1 MQHGIF
7 KLTRMQGD
15 PMNTRLDRRVTRL
28 CLLGAALSL
37 GACNSIEPGVDD
49 YQNSVVDAR
58 TAGQSLAGSFAQGTD
73 WDAAVQA
80 PATPSFTLN
89 TQTQVL
95 KKSTA
100 LPAFG
105 SAAGS
110 ADLKVD
116 LGDTAKGFVTV
127 TNVVPGLAVVSHDTA
142 VIKFD
147 DKWKDGIADNENAIS
162 FKRTSVH
169 LGGKV
174 ETLAITDA
182 DDDGQVTPVAGIN
195 NKARFVFTTSHL
207 GVTETADLIVGS
219 GPDNDFDA
227 EGDNTVYKAQWTKTK
242 GGVVIAQGEFKDGD
256 NDGKVGDNASD
267 QVVLASWFEMNPAG
281 KPLVRKS
288 TAQAK
293 MKVFK
298 DKAGD
303 EPMSFSFTEEWK
315 SGRVNQ
321 VTLKNRHGGEDI
333 IKGDTMRVRIETTK
347 AADDDTVHHAEITVV
362 MNPGQDLKSDADDLC
377 YSFHIKTQ
385 KRWGFE
391 RSAEFNFV
399 AGEPVP
405 HGQDAKSGSFDG
417 KATYANGKSATLKG
431 SFSPEGFSAEFT
443 GPEGNTVKVEYAKSG
458 DVI

>member
-1 MQHGIF
+1 M
-7 KLTRMQGD
+7 KTR
-15 PMNTRLDRRVTRL
+15 TYRSLSRL

-37 GACNSIEPGVDD
+37 GACNTTEPGVDD
-49 YQNSVVDAR
+49 YQNAVVDSR
-58 TAGQSLAGSFAQGTD
+58 TAGKSLAGSFSQGAD

-80 PATPSFTLN
+80 PATPTFGLN

-100 LPAFG
+100 LP
-105 SAAGS
+105 SASTG
-110 ADLKVD
+110 ADLKFD
-116 LGDTAKGFVTV
+116 HSDTANGRLTV
-127 TNVVPGLAVVSHDTA
+127 TNVTPGLLVTSYDTA
-142 VIKFD
+142 VIKWD
-147 DKWKDGIADNENAIS
+147 EKAKDLTDDNENAIS
-162 FKRTSVH
+162 FKRVSVH

-174 ETLAITDA
+174 ETLHITDA
-182 DDDGQVTPVAGIN
+182 DGDGQVTPVPGTV
-195 NKARFVFTTSHL
+195 NKAHFVFTTTHL

-219 GPDNDFDA
+219 GPDNDFDL
-227 EGDNTVYKAQWTKTK
+227 EGDNTVYKAQWTKSR
-242 GGVVIAQGEFKDGD
+242 GGSVVAQGEFKDGD

-267 QVVLASWFEMNPAG
+267 QVVVASWFEMNPAD

-288 TAQAK
+288 TANAK
-293 MKVFK
+293 LKVFK

-303 EPMSFSFTEEWK
+303 EPISFSFTEEWK
-315 SGRVNQ
+315 TGRVNA

-333 IKGDTMRVRIETTK
+333 LKGDTMWVKIETTK
-347 AADDDTVHHAEITVV
+347 AAADDTVHHAEIVVV

-405 HGQDAKSGSFDG
+405 HGQDAKSGRFDG

-431 SFSPEGFSAEFT
+431 SFSPDGFSAEFT
-443 GPEGNTVKVEYAKSG
+443 GPEGNTVKVEYAKTG